1 MARGAGVIVCW
12 SGRQSPSP
20 PQDLYSPM
28 GIDTA
33 KVRLA
38 MGSTVRSARVLLVVA
53 ALFAMACGAQL
64 VPTASSH
71 SAGIVGQ
78 TRNGCTCHNATE
90 STAVVPAI
98 SGLPGLYE
106 AGRTY
111 TLHITV
117 GGGTAPGTGAVAQG
131 GFDLSASAGALL
143 VPEGSATVRVDPA
156 TREATHTPGGSTAR
170 NWTVEWRAPA
180 KDTGEV
186 TLTLVVNT
194 VNGDGVQMPGDSWGR
209 TTLTTEP
216 SAAGGV
222 LDVPSFWK
230 VLGVAVAV
238 CVVVGAIVAVSGPR
252 ISKR

>member
-1 MARGAGVIVCW
+1 VV
-12 SGRQSPSP
+12 
-20 PQDLYSPM
+20 L
-28 GIDTA
+28 
-33 KVRLA
+33 LA
-38 MGSTVRSARVLLVVA
+38 MGPTGRVARVLLVAAVA
-53 ALFAMACGAQL
+53 FSMACGALL

-78 TRNGCTCHNATE
+78 ARNGCTCHNATE
-90 STAVVPAI
+90 ATAVVPAI
-98 SGLPGLYE
+98 SGLPGLYD

-111 TLHITV
+111 ALHITV
-117 GGGTAPGTGAVAQG
+117 EGGTAPGTGAVAQA
-131 GFDLSASAGALL
+131 GFDLNASAGALL
-143 VPEGSATVRVDPA
+143 VPDGSSTVRVDPA
-156 TREATHTPGGSTAR
+156 TGEATHTPNGSRVR

-180 KDTGEV
+180 KDTGVV

-194 VNGDGVQMPGDSWGR
+194 VNGDGAQMPGDSWGR
-209 TTLTTEP
+209 ATLTTEP
-216 SAAGGV
+216 STAGGV